1 MTQIVRNVIQTE
13 KISKQDDYEKKKGEL
28 KPITEQLEK
37 EIDEISKLR
46 EESNKKIKLYYQQ
59 VEQLALPVSSGEQ
72 VP

>member
-13 KISKQDDYEKKKGEL
+13 KISKQDDYEEKKEEL